1 VQWESLPGDGGAMI
15 LLSKHD
21 TGANERSFALWLSR
35 TGATYYLNF
44 RADTGTGD
52 NSDYVSLTK
61 TLGGAPATDGTWY
74 VYRASLDTDNR
85 TGKLFI
91 DRSDVSAVVDAAT
104 GSGVAIN
111 DSSAPFLVGA
121 HMNGGTPANFLDG
134 VIDAVVV
141 AETYTATHS
150 EPLNVTPGTDYL
162 EDMKGLWNFNSSSYD
177 DEIESSDLTAPNGA
191 TFVDGYPFQ
200 L

>member
-1 VQWESLPGDGGAMI
+1 MKFESHPTTVVCLMGKWVAATGYSYAVYTFNNELRAVIDVNDGTNSDNV
-15 LLSKHD
+15 LLSKAW
-21 TGANERSFALWLSR
+21 TP
-35 TGATYYLNF
+35 
-44 RADTGTGD
+44 
-52 NSDYVSLTK
+52 SL
-61 TLGGAPATDGTWY
+61 ATWY
-74 VYRASLDTDNR
+74 TVRASFYLSAG

-91 DRSDVSAVVDAAT
+91 DGVDQSATVTDTTPNVSIPY
-104 GSGVAIN
+104 AIN
-111 DSSAPFLVGA
+111 NSTSPFMVGA
-121 HMNGGTPANFLDG
+121 FEAGPAYFLDG